1 MSKSDSR
8 DIPYHRS
15 MTAGPQRVDLVRLLE
30 FFVAVAD
37 ERHFGHAADAVGVSQ
52 PPLSQ
57 GLKRLERKLGSVLVE
72 RGSRGVTLTPAGVAL
87 LPHARRVLADVRLL
101 LSAAD
106 DARAEPVGITIGVP
120 PQMPVHAVSALVATA
135 RRALPGQRVELT
147 TAPTATLLQSTLRG
161 DLNAAVIVHPSP
173 VAGLAAGPVVRFP
186 GRLLIAADHP
196 LAHQVTVTLREV
208 ARSIPLALPPRQ
220 HHPAAHDHLMD
231 TVARHGIQISPRP
244 ADDDRAA
251 TLTAASG
258 AAAALT
264 ADPDLSSPSVAN
276 LAIDGDPFPL
286 RLRIVRPVDG
296 EHADALDA
304 MQSTLD
310 SA

>member
-1 MSKSDSR
+1 MSKIDSL
-8 DIPYHRS
+8 DIQYDGH

-37 ERHFGHAADAVGVSQ
+37 ERHFGHAAESVGVSQ

-72 RGSRGVTLTPAGVAL
+72 RGRRAVTLTPAGVAL

-106 DARAEPVGITIGVP
+106 DARGEPVGIAMGVP
-120 PQMPVHAVSALVATA
+120 PQMPVHLVSALVATA

-147 TAPTATLLQSTLRG
+147 TAPTATLLQSILRG
-161 DLNAAVIVHPSP
+161 ELNAAVIVHPSP
-173 VAGLAAGPVVRFP
+173 VAGLAAGPVVRLP
-186 GRLLIAADHP
+186 SRLLIAADHP
-196 LAHQVTVTLREV
+196 LARQATVTLREV
-208 ARSIPLALPPRQ
+208 ARSIPLAVPPRQ
-220 HHPAAHDHLMD
+220 HHPAAHDQLMD
-231 TVARHGIQISPRP
+231 TVARHGIQVSPRQ

-251 TLTAASG
+251 TVTAASG
-258 AAAALT
+258 TAAALT

-286 RLRIVRPVDG
+286 RLRIVRPVDS
-296 EHADALDA
+296 EHTDALDA
-304 MQSTLD
+304 MQSALE